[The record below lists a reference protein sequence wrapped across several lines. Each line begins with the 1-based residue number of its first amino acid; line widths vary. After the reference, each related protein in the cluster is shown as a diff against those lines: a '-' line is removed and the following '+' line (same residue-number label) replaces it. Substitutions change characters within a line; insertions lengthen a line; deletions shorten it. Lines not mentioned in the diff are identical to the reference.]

1 MTRKALVRARLA
13 YRRHTGASLGDI
25 RSIVSLGLG
34 AKGPLREDRAILSGL
49 ENEGTVY
56 KVGKRWF
63 LTPEGYKAAK
73 GAALSP
79 EWEPHDAW
87 ILLAVL
93 YSRGSAPAPLDKI
106 IGVADFINHAIPT
119 AEEMHSALNRL
130 ASGGL
135 VRYGKDGATPTKR
148 GIALY
153 RKVAGVHQRY
163 ALDQL
168 DGLGRIM
175 QCPCCGVRLKQV
187 RWGIPMGKQTYDD
200 AVGRYLESPR

>member
-1 MTRKALVRARLA
+1 MKRKELVLSALA

-34 AKGPLREDRAILSGL
+34 AKGPLREDRAILSVL
-49 ENEGTVY
+49 ESEGTVY

-73 GAALSP
+73 GPALSP
-79 EWEPHDAW
+79 EWESYDAW

-93 YSRGSAPAPLDKI
+93 CSRGSAPASLDKI
-106 IGVADFINHAIPT
+106 IGVADFISHAIPT
-119 AEEMHSALNRL
+119 AEEMHGALNRL

-135 VRYGKDGATPTKR
+135 VKYGKDGATPTKR
-148 GIALY
+148 SIALY
-153 RKVAGVHQRY
+153 RRVAGVHQRY
-163 ALDQL
+163 VLDQL

-175 QCPCCGVRLKQV
+175 QCPCCGIRLRRV
-187 RWGIPMGKQTYDD
+187 RWKIPMGKQTYDE
-200 AVGRYLESPR
+200 AVGRYLESAS